1 LRRNLSKQAHDVNH
15 HIMAERL
22 SLRRK
27 AIEEKTMNIKM
38 LTAAALTAAA
48 FTTATVDAYA
58 LSSVVHQGGGKTVVE
73 AGGNGGGVGRVRIDG
88 GGNTG
93 AGGLPGVQ
101 GVKVMPPPGG
111 VNRVVG
117 VRINPPVL
125 PRPVEVDRDHD
136 RDRDRI
142 NFGRIVQFDR
152 FVSDYDE
159 RCHYVRKFW
168 RIVKVCP
175 DIY

>member
-1 LRRNLSKQAHDVNH
+1 
-15 HIMAERL
+15 
-22 SLRRK
+22 
-27 AIEEKTMNIKM
+27 MNIKT
-38 LTAAALTAAA
+38 LVAAAIAAGA
-48 FTTATVDAYA
+48 VTTANVNAYA
-58 LSSVVHQGGGKTVVE
+58 LSSVVHPGGGGKTVVE
-73 AGGNGGGVGRVRIDG
+73 AGGGGGGVGRVRIG
-88 GGNTG
+88 SGGNTG

-101 GVKVMPPPGG
+101 GVRVMPPSPPAGG
-111 VNRVVG
+111 VGRVVG
-117 VRINPPVL
+117 VKINPPVL
-125 PRPVEVDRDHD
+125 RRPVEVDRDH
-136 RDRDRI
+136 DRI